1 MILNDEHRLAQEHNL
16 RKLKISIAKFE
27 SIADCVDD
35 QLNRLE
41 LQALQGFAIQFQ
53 QEIDD
58 YDLLRSGKL
67 HIPNSFSLSEL
78 PKILVQSR
86 IALGWSQA
94 ELAEVTKTRLSKI
107 ELYEENLYVG
117 ASLSKKME
125 IAAALEIDIDRSML
139 LQGKKYVSPQNCKA
153 LFKVEDFDWEQF
165 PIKEV
170 QRRKWLA
177 NFSNPNR
184 TKAFRDWFSKSTGSY
199 VTAALHRKRS
209 GGTIHADEPSL
220 LTWQARIL
228 EIAEAEIS
236 RGDLPEFKIDD
247 RWLTNLSKVSVESDG
262 PAQVKNV
269 LKEKGIVLVI
279 EKHLP
284 KTYLDGASLL
294 SHDGIPIVGLTLRYN
309 RLDYFWFTL
318 FHELAHVYCHL
329 YTRDHNNFID
339 RRILNETQKNSLQ
352 KETALEIEADSFA
365 SEKMIEPKL
374 WESCISRHSAS
385 EKDVMTDA
393 NSLGLSPSIIA
404 GRIRKERN
412 NYSILNGL
420 IGQNELHHH
429 FEEIRM

>member
-1 MILNDEHRLAQEHNL
+1 MR
-16 RKLKISIAKFE
+16 
-27 SIADCVDD
+27 
-35 QLNRLE
+35 
-41 LQALQGFAIQFQ
+41 
-53 QEIDD
+53 
-58 YDLLRSGKL
+58 
-67 HIPNSFSLSEL
+67 IPNSFSLSEL

-86 IALGWSQA
+86 IALGWSQE

-125 IAAALEIDIDRSML
+125 IATALEIDIDRSML
-139 LQGKKYVSPQNCKA
+139 LQGKKYINPHNYKA

-165 PIKEV
+165 PINEV

-184 TKAFRDWFSKSTGSY
+184 TKAFRDWFSRATGSY

-247 RWLTNLSKVSVESDG
+247 RWLTNLAKVSVENDG

-318 FHELAHVYCHL
+318 FHELGHVYCHL
-329 YTRDHNNFID
+329 FTRDHNNFID

-352 KETALEIEADSFA
+352 KENALEIEADSFA
-365 SEKMIEPKL
+365 RDKMIEPKL
-374 WESCISRHSAS
+374 WESCISRYSAT

-412 NYSILNGL
+412 NYSVLNGL

-429 FEEIRM
+429 FEEFRK